1 MKKDPVKLVVALL
14 AAAYFG
20 WCAYNPYRWH
30 FIDGV
35 NLVIHEAGHVI
46 FMPFGEFISVA
57 GGSLF
62 QLIVPAVFA
71 AYFFRRGQ
79 FYSAA
84 LVLFWLGQSMLNVA
98 VYAGDALALEL
109 PLLGGEDSIHD
120 WNYMLDRLGML
131 QSTRVIGGLIRL
143 CGTGIIVAA
152 GLFAYRFSG
161 RIAKDFDFACKSM
174 FEK

>member
-1 MKKDPVKLVVALL
+1 MRKDPAKLIVALL
-14 AAAYFG
+14 VAAYFG
-20 WCAYNPYRWH
+20 WCAVDPHRWH

-35 NLVIHEAGHVI
+35 NLLMHEAGHVI
-46 FMPFGEFISVA
+46 FMPFGEFISIA

-62 QLIVPAVFA
+62 QLIVPAAFA

-79 FYSAA
+79 SYSAA

-109 PLLGGEDSIHD
+109 PLIGGEDSLHD

-131 QSTRVIGGLIRL
+131 KSTGAVGGLIRF
-143 CGTGIIVAA
+143 CGTVIIVAA
-152 GLFAYRFSG
+152 GLIAFRFSEAQG
-161 RIAKDFDFACKSM
+161 RT
-174 FEK
+174 

>member
-1 MKKDPVKLVVALL
+1 MRKDPVKLVVAFV

-20 WCAYNPYRWH
+20 WCAVEPHRWH

-35 NLVIHEAGHVI
+35 DLLIHEAGHVI
-46 FMPFGEFISVA
+46 FMPFGEFITIA

-71 AYFFRRGQ
+71 IYFLRRGQ
-79 FYSAA
+79 SYSAA

-109 PLLGGEDSIHD
+109 PLIGGDDSLHD

-131 QSTRVIGGLIRL
+131 KSTPAVGSSIRF
-143 CGTGIIVAA
+143 CGTVVIIAA
-152 GLFAYRFSG
+152 GILAFRFSEKQG
-161 RIAKDFDFACKSM
+161 RT
-174 FEK
+174 

>member
-1 MKKDPVKLVVALL
+1 MKKDSIKLVVALL
-14 AAAYFG
+14 VAAYFG
-20 WCAYNPYRWH
+20 WCAFDPHRWH

-35 NLVIHEAGHVI
+35 DLLIHEAGHVI
-46 FMPFGEFISVA
+46 FMPFGEFVSVA

-84 LVLFWLGQSMLNVA
+84 LVLFWFGQSMLNVA

-109 PLLGGEDSIHD
+109 PLIGGGDSIHD
-120 WNYMLDRLGML
+120 WNYLLDRLGML
-131 QSTRVIGGLIRL
+131 KSTRMIAGLIQL
-143 CGTGIIVAA
+143 CGTVIIVAA
-152 GLFAYRFSG
+152 GLFAYKFCETEG
-161 RIAKDFDFACKSM
+161 RT
-174 FEK
+174 

>member
-1 MKKDPVKLVVALL
+1 MRKEPVKLVIAVLGAV
-14 AAAYFG
+14 YFG
-20 WCAYNPYRWH
+20 WCAFDPYQWH

-35 NLVIHEAGHVI
+35 NLIIHEAGHVI

-57 GGSLF
+57 GGSLM
-62 QLIVPAVFA
+62 QLIVPAAFA
-71 AYFFRRGQ
+71 VYFFRRGQ

-109 PLLGGEDSIHD
+109 PLIGGEDSLHD

-131 QSTRVIGGLIRL
+131 QSTRAIGGLIRL
-143 CGTGIIVAA
+143 CGTGIIMAA
-152 GLFAYRFSG
+152 ALFAYRFSETQ
-161 RIAKDFDFACKSM
+161 DPT
-174 FEK
+174 